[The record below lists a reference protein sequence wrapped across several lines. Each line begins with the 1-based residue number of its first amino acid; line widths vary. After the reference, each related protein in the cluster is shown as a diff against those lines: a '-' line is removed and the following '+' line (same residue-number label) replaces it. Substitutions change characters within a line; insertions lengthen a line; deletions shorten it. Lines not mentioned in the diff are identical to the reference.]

1 MVTKKGNPVVSR
13 LDPLIGR
20 MRDAGIVEGIYRKL
34 EGPFAGLKE
43 QVRKSA
49 ASKESILGNQK
60 SDFEIH
66 CDKKIIFIFA
76 KKPKC

>member
-1 MVTKKGNPVVSR
+1 MVTKKGNPVVSL

-43 QVRKSA
+43 QVYENA
-49 ASKESILGNQK
+49 ASIESILGNQK
-60 SDFEIH
+60 TDFEVH
-66 CDKKIIFIFA
+66 CD
-76 KKPKC
+76 